1 MKQTKQKL
9 ALALV
14 FSALLLTGCSSYG
27 DVETLL
33 RAPQLSGESSALQK
47 ALNSYLGGSATLKY
61 PASGDFL
68 SPFAFGDWDGDGE
81 DEAAVLYTAD
91 TTGSNVCLAVL
102 EPSGEDSWRVSRTV
116 EGLSSEVEN
125 FNTANLKN
133 AESQQLVVGYSSAQ
147 GDSYCVVYQYDG
159 ENITTVI
166 SQSYT
171 QLLLADLTGK
181 EDTTDLVLALPEN
194 EMGGVTLQLL
204 TNVDGEFRSIQTL
217 ALGAG
222 SYNGCAALHAGTGR
236 DDAAY
241 LVMDA
246 WADGN
251 AMVSDI
257 ILYDA
262 ESGSLQPYHPPGLSD
277 PQRSTLRYHTE
288 LLSRDIDGN
297 GTVDIPAEI
306 DDGGDL
312 QTPVDK
318 RLVFLLWKDY
328 ANNSG
333 GNSLFG
339 VYDSKEKFFMALPES
354 MHGSIMIRG
363 NQSSTGWLICNREG
377 TVVYCEMRVVD
388 LDEPESIEYERIA
401 TIGSQQLQARM
412 VTSYYG
418 LSMDYIK
425 SNTVLLGTA

>member
-61 PASGDFL
+61 PDSGDFL

-181 EDTTDLVLALPEN
+181 KDTTDLVLALPEN

-241 LVMDA
+241 LVMDRTLSCMMPSPA
-246 WADGN
+246 RC
-251 AMVSDI
+251 
-257 ILYDA
+257 
-262 ESGSLQPYHPPGLSD
+262 SL
-277 PQRSTLRYHTE
+277 T
-288 LLSRDIDGN
+288 
-297 GTVDIPAEI
+297 
-306 DDGGDL
+306 
-312 QTPVDK
+312 
-318 RLVFLLWKDY
+318 
-328 ANNSG
+328 
-333 GNSLFG
+333 
-339 VYDSKEKFFMALPES
+339 
-354 MHGSIMIRG
+354 IR
-363 NQSSTGWLICNREG
+363 R
-377 TVVYCEMRVVD
+377 
-388 LDEPESIEYERIA
+388 A
-401 TIGSQQLQARM
+401 
-412 VTSYYG
+412 
-418 LSMDYIK
+418 
-425 SNTVLLGTA
+425 

>member
-171 QLLLADLTGK
+171 QLLLA
-181 EDTTDLVLALPEN
+181 LPEN

-222 SYNGCAALHAGTGR
+222 SYNGCAALHAGIGR

-339 VYDSKEKFFMALPES
+339 VYDSKENFFMALPES

-388 LDEPESIEYERIA
+388 LDEPESIEYKRIA

-418 LSMDYIK
+418 LSMDYIE

>member
-81 DEAAVLYTAD
+81 DEATVLYTAD

-181 EDTTDLVLALPEN
+181 KDTTDLVLALPEN

-251 AMVSDI
+251 
-257 ILYDA
+257 
-262 ESGSLQPYHPPGLSD
+262 
-277 PQRSTLRYHTE
+277 
-288 LLSRDIDGN
+288 

-339 VYDSKEKFFMALPES
+339 VYDSKENFFMALPES

>member
-159 ENITTVI
+159 ENITT
-166 SQSYT
+166 
-171 QLLLADLTGK
+171 L
-181 EDTTDLVLALPEN
+181 
-194 EMGGVTLQLL
+194 
-204 TNVDGEFRSIQTL
+204 
-217 ALGAG
+217 
-222 SYNGCAALHAGTGR
+222 
-236 DDAAY
+236 
-241 LVMDA
+241 
-246 WADGN
+246 
-251 AMVSDI
+251 
-257 ILYDA
+257 
-262 ESGSLQPYHPPGLSD
+262 SLIH
-277 PQRSTLRYHTE
+277 
-288 LLSRDIDGN
+288 I
-297 GTVDIPAEI
+297 
-306 DDGGDL
+306 
-312 QTPVDK
+312 
-318 RLVFLLWKDY
+318 
-328 ANNSG
+328 
-333 GNSLFG
+333 
-339 VYDSKEKFFMALPES
+339 
-354 MHGSIMIRG
+354 
-363 NQSSTGWLICNREG
+363 
-377 TVVYCEMRVVD
+377 
-388 LDEPESIEYERIA
+388 
-401 TIGSQQLQARM
+401 
-412 VTSYYG
+412 
-418 LSMDYIK
+418 
-425 SNTVLLGTA
+425 